1 MVAKADHERALQCAA
16 PIILVVEDEPL
27 IRMDLADSLRSEGF
41 RVIEA
46 SGPDE
51 ARAVMSSGVAVGCVL
66 TDLHMPN
73 RDDGLE
79 LLRWFGARHP
89 DTAILV
95 ASGVPDSIAL
105 AGSQGANI
113 FATFDK
119 PYRPSAIFA
128 ALHALMRRGA
138 AQS

>member
-1 MVAKADHERALQCAA
+1 MVPTADDDRAVRRTA
-16 PIILVVEDEPL
+16 PTILVVEDEPL

-41 RVIEA
+41 TVIEA
-46 SGPDE
+46 SGPGE

-79 LLRWFGARHP
+79 LLRWLGAHHP

-105 AGSQGANI
+105 AGGQGANI

-128 ALHALMRRGA
+128 ALHALMRRSA
-138 AQS
+138 ARS